1 VKFIKT
7 AVILAAGR
15 GTRLKDLG
23 KDIPKGFLRLGE
35 KPIIQESIEKL
46 AAVGIVRVVIVTGHV
61 AEKYEELA
69 ASSRGRIVTVHNDV
83 YADSG
88 SLYSLYLAGKELE
101 PGEGFLLLES
111 DLVYEPRALDV
122 LLTDPRPD
130 LVLVSGRTDSG
141 DEVWVETR
149 GGNLV
154 ALSKDRSRL
163 GQGNSAVSMNPDGAK
178 SRPDTEI
185 IGELVGISKISGPLY
200 SALSKTAENL
210 FEKSL
215 HVEYETGL
223 METARTYPIPC
234 LLVPDLRW
242 AEIDDEKHL
251 ERARKVYGMI
261 R

>member
-1 VKFIKT
+1 MKT

-69 ASSRGRIVTVHNDV
+69 ASSRGRIITVHNDV

-88 SLYSLYLAGKELE
+88 SLYSLYLAGKEVE

-122 LLTDPRPD
+122 LRTDPRPD
-130 LVLVSGRTDSG
+130 LILVSGRTDSG

-163 GQGNSAVSMNPDGAK
+163 GQGGTHP
-178 SRPDTEI
+178 SRPELHEPTEI

-200 SALSKTAENL
+200 AALLDTAEKL
-210 FEKSL
+210 FEKTL
-215 HVEYETGL
+215 HIEYETGL

-251 ERARKVYGMI
+251 ERARKVYGAI
-261 R
+261 Q